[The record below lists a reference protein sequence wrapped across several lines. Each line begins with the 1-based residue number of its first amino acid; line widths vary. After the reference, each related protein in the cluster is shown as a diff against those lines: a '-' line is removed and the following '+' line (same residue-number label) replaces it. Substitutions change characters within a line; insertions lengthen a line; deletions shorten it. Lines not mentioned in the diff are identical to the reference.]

1 MTVEEIFT
9 QTIEHMLKGF
19 MFHEQMANYYD
30 FLGLEGYSKCHEYH
44 YFEESKSYREL
55 CHYYITT
62 YNKLLPEMRFENP
75 NAIPQGWIGYRRQEV
90 DSKTKRAAVKD
101 GLDSWISW
109 EIETKKLYEK
119 MAKEL
124 FNIGAIGAEM
134 QFKKLITDVEEELAA
149 AEQYQ
154 LNKSATDYDIVNI
167 IDEQKTF
174 TKRFK

>member
-1 MTVEEIFT
+1 
-9 QTIEHMLKGF
+9 
-19 MFHEQMANYYD
+19 
-30 FLGLEGYSKCHEYH
+30 
-44 YFEESKSYREL
+44 
-55 CHYYITT
+55 
-62 YNKLLPEMRFENP
+62 MRFENP
-75 NAIPQGWIGYRRQEV
+75 DAIPQGWIGYRRQEV

-134 QFKKLITDVEEELAA
+134 QFKKLISDVEEELAA

-154 LNKSATDYDIVNI
+154 LNKAATDYDIVNI

-174 TKRFK
+174 VKRFK